1 MMSSYLPQQHDILYL
16 LVESLKTLQQ
26 LIYPA
31 LPHLVSLAL
40 GYYEIVLIHMRLF
53 ELKGYNT
60 SIFSNPENYSLT
72 EFLFEAF

>member
-40 GYYEIVLIHMRLF
+40 GYDEIVLIHMRLF
-53 ELKGYNT
+53 ELKGYIT
-60 SIFSNPENYSLT
+60 PIFLT
-72 EFLFEAF
+72 LRTVA